1 MDLTVSISSLT
12 LEHPIM
18 LASGILGTTPQM
30 LIKIYKAGASAVTTK
45 SLTITPR
52 NGHQNPVIVK
62 LRCGLLNAIGLANP
76 GVDNFLKEC
85 LEVKDEL
92 RKVPLI
98 FSIAGFSVDDYVK
111 AVKLIDEQKLG
122 IAFELNLSCPH
133 VKRTKMFSEDP
144 ALTAQVVKAVH
155 DISSLPIF
163 VKISAESNVVEIS
176 EIAIKYGASAITVT
190 NSIRALAI
198 DIHAK
203 KPILSV
209 EVGGLSGPAIKPI
222 ALRAVY
228 EIYKEFK
235 LPIIGVGG
243 ITTWEDVVEFLMAG
257 ASAVQV
263 GSAIYKRGFKI
274 FKELV
279 NGLKEYM
286 QQEGFLKV
294 TDITGLAHKR

>member
-52 NGHQNPVIVK
+52 NGYQNPVIVK

-133 VKRTKMFSEDP
+133 VKSTKMFSEDP

>member
-1 MDLTVSISSLT
+1 M
-12 LEHPIM
+12 
-18 LASGILGTTPQM
+18 
-30 LIKIYKAGASAVTTK
+30 
-45 SLTITPR
+45 
-52 NGHQNPVIVK
+52 
-62 LRCGLLNAIGLANP
+62 
-76 GVDNFLKEC
+76 
-85 LEVKDEL
+85 
-92 RKVPLI
+92 
-98 FSIAGFSVDDYVK
+98 
-111 AVKLIDEQKLG
+111 
-122 IAFELNLSCPH
+122 
-133 VKRTKMFSEDP
+133 
-144 ALTAQVVKAVH
+144 
-155 DISSLPIF
+155 
-163 VKISAESNVVEIS
+163 
-176 EIAIKYGASAITVT
+176 
-190 NSIRALAI
+190 
-198 DIHAK
+198 
-203 KPILSV
+203 

-263 GSAIYKRGFKI
+263 GSASYKRGFKI